1 MAEKAE
7 VEVKLDTS
15 RAKQALDGLVRQAGV
30 QAKKIGGMISGGIKR
45 GIAASGIDFDVKSQM
60 KSAFSGPSNSAVS
73 DVISETITPYANQ
86 FMNSIFGDMPVEAR
100 AARGA
105 RDDLIS
111 TFGMTAG
118 RMDNITPGMMAYF
131 ENTKQVR
138 QYEEHGRMMIESNPA
153 FYGQA
158 LPNLIDKV
166 VTQLV
171 AAIGKGFDKLLEGLA
186 PSNWFG

>member
-7 VEVKLDTS
+7 VEVQLDTS

-45 GIAASGIDFDVKSQM
+45 GIAASGIDFDVGSQM
-60 KSAFSGPSNSAVS
+60 KSAFSGPTNSAVS
-73 DVISETITPYANQ
+73 DIISETVTPYANQ

-100 AARGA
+100 AARNA

-131 ENTKQVR
+131 ENQKQVR

-171 AAIGKGFDKLLEGLA
+171 AAISKGFDKLLEGLA
-186 PSNWFG
+186 PANWFG

>member
-1 MAEKAE
+1 MAETAE
-7 VEVKLDTS
+7 VEVQIDTS
-15 RAKQALDGLVRQAGV
+15 RAKQALDGLVKQAGI

-45 GIAASGIDFDVKSQM
+45 GIAASGIDFDVGSQM
-60 KSAFSGPSNSAVS
+60 KSAFSGPTNSAVS
-73 DVISETITPYANQ
+73 DIISETVTPYANQ

-100 AARGA
+100 AARSA

-131 ENTKQVR
+131 ENQKQVR

-171 AAIGKGFDKLLEGLA
+171 AAIGKGFDKLLEGLS